1 MTELELI
8 NSFIENNLRAI
19 EELQKPSPNKP
30 FDPFNPNSLD
40 RSYYLKMFKSSL
52 KNLEKQKRSLLQ
64 QQAKQPKTKQ
74 LKESPPGSGNYISD

>member
-8 NSFIENNLRAI
+8 SLFIENNLRAI

-30 FDPFNPNSLD
+30 FDPFNPNNLD
-40 RSYYLKMFKSSL
+40 RSYHLKMFKSSL

-64 QQAKQPKTKQ
+64 QAKQTKTKQ

>member
-30 FDPFNPNSLD
+30 FDPFHPSNLD

-52 KNLEKQKRSLLQ
+52 KNLEKEKRFLL
-64 QQAKQPKTKQ
+64 QQAKQTKTKQ